1 VAPASET
8 ASSVGTA
15 RQGRFGQPRAGAAL
29 IAAVALAGCGAA
41 GDSEQSDGSSSV
53 AGAASAPPAATST
66 VPSKA
71 PSSKN
76 VASAVG
82 ALCRTPCTDGQQ
94 DFVDRLK
101 VVPRPRHS
109 NLLHP
114 RSVIVSMRVR
124 LKNIGYTPAEI
135 RAGGGKRSDFKLI
148 DSRQRTLSP
157 VEKFDTRNERLA
169 QCPTLPNV
177 TLLFGDQHTFQVC
190 FVLRDSKDRP
200 KVFRLRNL
208 AEIGLR

>member
-1 VAPASET
+1 VALASET
-8 ASSVGTA
+8 ASSVGTV
-15 RQGRFGQPRAGAAL
+15 RKGRFGEPRAGAAL

-41 GDSEQSDGSSSV
+41 GDSASDGSASV
-53 AGAASAPPAATST
+53 AQAASVPHVSTST

-71 PSSKN
+71 PSSKDA
-76 VASAVG
+76 ASAIA
-82 ALCRTPCTDGQQ
+82 ALCRTPCTDGQE

-109 NLLHP
+109 NLLDP
-114 RSVIVSMRVR
+114 RNVIVSMRVR
-124 LKNIGYTPAEI
+124 LKNIGYAPAKI
-135 RAGGGKRSDFKLI
+135 RAGGGKRSEFKLI

-157 VEKFDTRNERLA
+157 AEKFDTRNERLA
-169 QCPTLPNV
+169 QCPKLPTV
-177 TLLFGDQHTFQVC
+177 TLLFGDSHTFQVC

>member
-1 VAPASET
+1 MAPASET
-8 ASSVGTA
+8 ASSVGTV
-15 RQGRFGQPRAGAAL
+15 RKVRFGQPRAGAAL

-41 GDSEQSDGSSSV
+41 GDSEQSDGSASV
-53 AGAASAPPAATST
+53 ARAASAPPASTST
-66 VPSKA
+66 VPSK
-71 PSSKN
+71 PSKD
-76 VASAVG
+76 VASAVA

-114 RSVIVSMRVR
+114 RSVIVSMRIR

-157 VEKFDTRNERLA
+157 VDKFDTRNERLA
-169 QCPTLPNV
+169 QCPTLPTV
-177 TLLFGDQHTFQVC
+177 TLLFGDSHTFQVC